1 MHAPSCE
8 ATYFIL
14 EGGNEEDNVL
24 DPPFSIYFCLHVMN
38 QRTFVS
44 WRPCYISTCGSSGVE
59 LLNIFQKLSDPRLI
73 AN

>member
-44 WRPCYISTCGSSGVE
+44 
-59 LLNIFQKLSDPRLI
+59 
-73 AN
+73 